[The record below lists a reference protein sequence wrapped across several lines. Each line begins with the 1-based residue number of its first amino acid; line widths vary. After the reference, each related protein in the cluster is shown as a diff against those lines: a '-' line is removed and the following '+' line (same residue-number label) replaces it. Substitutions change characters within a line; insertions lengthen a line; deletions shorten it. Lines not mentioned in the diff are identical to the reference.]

1 MMCFTKQ
8 RINNLTRREI
18 QNLFSRKTKAKP
30 QAKMPDWDDDQNK
43 PTNDVLNFNRQHRL
57 FSCALPNKVMCFTK
71 QRINN
76 LTRRE
81 IQNLFSRKTKAKP
94 QAKMPDWDDDQNK
107 PTNDVLNLNRQH
119 RLFSCALPNK
129 VMCFTKQ
136 KPHKPKCLTGKKPSS
151 WEGPVELIL

>member
-1 MMCFTKQ
+1 MKLS
-8 RINNLTRREI
+8 NLPPGKDYWNRYC
-18 QNLFSRKTKAKP
+18 
-30 QAKMPDWDDDQNK
+30 DQNK
-43 PTNDVLNFNRQHRL
+43 PTNDVLNFNRQGLCRQR
-57 FSCALPNKVMCFTK
+57 FGCALPNKVMCFTK
-71 QRINN
+71 QNTNN

-81 IQNLFSRKTKAKP
+81 IQNLFSQKTKAKP
-94 QAKMPDWDDDQNK
+94 QAKMHDCDQ